1 MFKFFKELLDSA
13 KEGMAEGR
21 AELAQEAA
29 EAAALAESTR
39 AELAARLARAS
50 AFERFAVALAA
61 PYRQTFAADLR
72 DAHEAQRAPVYLMCV
87 DIAPKELDSFEKLL
101 ARDFSVEDGD
111 DAEATVLAMAESLA
125 LEPDESAALW
135 IARTTHLATGAAA
148 VGHVTAEDA
157 LEWLVPVVER
167 AVRSY
172 ESWES
177 YGQAFLAGERSA
189 PGSNIVGRKLLQGVV
204 EKLGNDEISPWRTV
218 PWPSAGTLD
227 ALLDSRARAAE
238 A

>member
-1 MFKFFKELLDSA
+1 MLKFFKELLDSA

-39 AELAARLARAS
+39 VELEARLARAS

-72 DAHEAQRAPVYLMCV
+72 DAHEAHRAPVYLMCV
-87 DIAPKELDSFEKLL
+87 DIAPKEVESFKKLL

-111 DAEATVLAMAESLA
+111 DAEATVLAMVESLA
-125 LEPDESAALW
+125 SEPDDSAALW
-135 IARTTHLATGAAA
+135 IARTAHLATGAAA
-148 VGHVTAEDA
+148 VGHVAAEEA

-167 AVRSY
+167 AVQRFDG
-172 ESWES
+172 WER
-177 YGQAFLAGERSA
+177 YGQAFLVGERGA

-204 EKLGNDEISPWRTV
+204 DKLVGDEISPWRTL
-218 PWPSAGTLD
+218 PWPSADTLD
-227 ALLDSRARAAE
+227 ALLASRAGAAE